1 MFTARRLF
9 NQQALDFGFISRRN
23 DTRIAEITLLFFSL
37 FGQDVT
43 MISVFALNLTCAGES
58 KTLLC
63 SGICFHFWHNCKMFW
78 LNIARKDNFFFVI
91 VQQIGNFSTEA
102 VCRPRFFASLRMT
115 NKVGAYDGQL
125 IKCGLYRS
133 PKSSKRT
140 MISSKVFVFLS
151 AVCPRRTLSSPINV
165 GKQQPRRYTR
175 YQLCGL
181 SAFPALLEL
190 LCLLDLLESL
200 AYTNLAVI
208 PETKSP

>member
-23 DTRIAEITLLFFSL
+23 DTRIAEITFLFFSL

-43 MISVFALNLTCAGES
+43 VISVFALNLTCAGES

-102 VCRPRFFASLRMT
+102 VCRPRFFASLGMT
-115 NKVGAYDGQL
+115 NKIGAYDGQL

-151 AVCPRRTLSSPINV
+151 AVCPRRTLSSLSSPINV

-175 YQLCGL
+175 LSIKICG
-181 SAFPALLEL
+181 ATAPQNNIA
-190 LCLLDLLESL
+190 
-200 AYTNLAVI
+200 TNH
-208 PETKSP
+208 